1 MEILLL
7 AGADPNLEGSD
18 GQTPLSR
25 SIGELISKREEL
37 HEVEGDEERMDE
49 ALRELAGP
57 KFALYYDVI
66 SLSDETPALGALEYA
81 RDGCRYKISLMN

>member
-1 MEILLL
+1 M
-7 AGADPNLEGSD
+7 
-18 GQTPLSR
+18 
-25 SIGELISKREEL
+25 
-37 HEVEGDEERMDE
+37 EGDEERMDE

-81 RDGCRYKISLMN
+81 GMVVGIRSPLMN